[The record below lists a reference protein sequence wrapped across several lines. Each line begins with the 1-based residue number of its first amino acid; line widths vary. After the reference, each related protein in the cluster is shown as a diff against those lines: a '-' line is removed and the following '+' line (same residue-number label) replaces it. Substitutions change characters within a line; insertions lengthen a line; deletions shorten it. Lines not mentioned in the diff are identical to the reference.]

1 MRRGGGRHSTCRVT
15 IDAHPAKRL
24 VRTPHYDVADRPFL
38 VIWECTRACPLACRH
53 CRAEAQPNRHPD
65 ELSTAE
71 AADLAR
77 QIAAFGHPR
86 PLFVITGGDPFSR
99 SDLTEIA
106 RAAVAAGLPVAVA
119 PSGTPTLTEEN
130 LAALARAGAT
140 AISLS
145 LDGSTAARHDGFRG
159 VPGVYGWTING
170 WRAARRLGLKVQVN
184 TTVAR
189 HNLGDLPGIVATV
202 AELGAMTWSA
212 FLLVPT
218 GRGRGLQS
226 LSAAEVEDVLNFVYD
241 AGAFVAAKTT
251 EGQHFR
257 RVAIQRAILAERGA
271 DAVSALGLGPLYRE
285 LRADLTRLMGSA
297 AARRPRR
304 PPMVVNAGS
313 GFVFVSHT
321 GTVHPS
327 GFLPMH
333 AGSIRDRPLTEIYR
347 HSPLLRGL
355 RDIGRLSGR
364 CGRCEF
370 AALCGGSRSRAYAL
384 TGDPYAEEPWCAYQ
398 PGSFRYDEAEAR
410 LARNLSTAPK
420 RRTETDR
427 RAGGLPDRN
436 GGIL

>member
-1 MRRGGGRHSTCRVT
+1 MTVDT
-15 IDAHPAKRL
+15 QVAKGL
-24 VRTPHYDVADRPFL
+24 VRSPHYDVADRPFL

-53 CRAEAQPNRHPD
+53 CRAEAQPDRHPR
-65 ELSTAE
+65 ELSTAD

-99 SDLTEIA
+99 SDLTEIV
-106 RAAVAAGLPVAVA
+106 RSAVAAGLPVAVA
-119 PSGTPTLTEEN
+119 PSGTPTLTEES
-130 LAALARAGAT
+130 LATLAGAGVT

-145 LDGSTAARHDGFRG
+145 LDGSTAALHDGFRG
-159 VPGVYGWTING
+159 VAGVYDWTIKG
-170 WRAARRLGLKVQVN
+170 WREARRLGLKVQVN
-184 TTVAR
+184 TTVTR
-189 HNLGDLPGIVATV
+189 HNLADLPSIIGIV

-218 GRGRGLQS
+218 GRGRGMQS

-257 RVAIQRAILAERGA
+257 RVAIQRAILARRGA
-271 DAVSALGLGPLYRE
+271 DAVSVLGLGPLYRE
-285 LRADLTRLMGSA
+285 LRAGLTRVMGSA

-304 PPMVVNAGS
+304 APMVINAGS

-327 GFLPMH
+327 GFLPMD
-333 AGSIRDRPLTEIYR
+333 AGNVRDRPLAEIYR

-355 RDIGRLSGR
+355 RDTGRLSGR

-370 AALCGGSRSRAYAL
+370 AAVCGGSRSRAYAV

-398 PGSFRYDEAEAR
+398 PGSFRYHLPYAEGGGAVEV
-410 LARNLSTAPK
+410 
-420 RRTETDR
+420 TEDR
-427 RAGGLPDRN
+427 VPRG
-436 GGIL
+436 